1 MLRLAFA
8 LALAFL
14 AAPLSMARAEAG
26 APPVG
31 SGHDLAPPE
40 RPANGVNNMITH
52 VVFFWLK
59 NPASTADRDRL
70 VEGIRTLEAI
80 EEVRSLKVGVPA
92 ATEARDVVDHSFAV
106 SEILTFDNAAD
117 QRAYQEHP
125 VHQAF
130 VAEYGALWD
139 RVRVYDIAGR

>member
-1 MLRLAFA
+1 MLRLS

-14 AAPLSMARAEAG
+14 AAPLAMASAEAG
-26 APPVG
+26 AP
-31 SGHDLAPPE
+31 SGRPAHDLAVGE
-40 RPANGVNNMITH
+40 RPANGVNKMITH

-59 NPASTADRDRL
+59 NPESPADRDRL
-70 VEGIRTLEAI
+70 MEGIRSLGAI

-125 VHQAF
+125 IHQRF
-130 VAEYGALWD
+130 VAEYGHLWD
-139 RVRVYDIAGR
+139 RVTVYDITDAG

>member
-1 MLRLAFA
+1 MLRLA
-8 LALAFL
+8 LALVFL
-14 AAPLSMARAEAG
+14 AAPLAMANAEVG
-26 APPVG
+26 AP
-31 SGHDLAPPE
+31 SGRPAHDLAVRA
-40 RPANGVNNMITH
+40 RPANGVNKMITH

-59 NPASTADRDRL
+59 NPESQADRDRL
-70 VEGIRTLEAI
+70 MEGIRSLGAI

-125 VHQAF
+125 IHQRF
-130 VAEYGALWD
+130 VAEYGHLWD
-139 RVRVYDIAGR
+139 RVTVYDITDAG